1 MATPVRYDI
10 RLVQGDN
17 YRFEL
22 AFFIEDGNG
31 DIPEDLTIYDDI
43 IWSFRSQKNINTPP
57 FEVKSISNGQLV
69 ISGDDNNILSF
80 EFNQE
85 LYVTQESNFVHAC
98 LFIDNGAYKTRISG
112 QLFNNLNAVKDSDVS
127 I

>member
-1 MATPVRYDI
+1 MATHARYDI

-43 IWSFRSQKNINTPP
+43 IWSFRS
-57 FEVKSISNGQLV
+57 
-69 ISGDDNNILSF
+69 
-80 EFNQE
+80 
-85 LYVTQESNFVHAC
+85 
-98 LFIDNGAYKTRISG
+98 
-112 QLFNNLNAVKDSDVS
+112 
-127 I
+127 